1 MCLGVTATTAM
12 VAAGAVATVVTLRR
26 GDPPA
31 FPLALGYFT
40 LMEALQ
46 LAGYLTLDQCGTP
59 ANESVTFL
67 SILHIIFQPF
77 VINAFAMQLVAR
89 RPGPVVQAA
98 VYGLCGLA
106 TVVMLM
112 QLYPF
117 AWAGSCTPGAILCAE
132 RLCTVSAEWH
142 IAWDVPLNGLMAPIE
157 AATGLMWGFHAYMLV
172 AFALPLAYGAWR
184 FALFH
189 ALAGP
194 VLAGQLTS
202 TPNGIPAVWCLF
214 SIGIILIALSP
225 AVRRGFTPRQQ
236 SV

>member
-1 MCLGVTATTAM
+1 MCLGMTATTVM
-12 VAAGAVATVVTLRR
+12 VGAGAVATVVTLRR

-46 LAGYLTLDQCGTP
+46 LAGYLTLDRCGTP
-59 ANESVTFL
+59 ANETVTFL

-77 VINAFAMQLVAR
+77 VINAFAMHLVVR
-89 RPGPVVQAA
+89 RPSPAVQAA
-98 VYGLCGLA
+98 VFGLCGLA
-106 TVVMLM
+106 AVIMLM

-132 RLCTVSAEWH
+132 RLCTVSGQWH
-142 IAWDVPLNGLMAPIE
+142 VAWDVPLNGLMAPVE
-157 AATGLMWGFHAYMLV
+157 AATGLLWGFHAYMLV
-172 AFALPLAYGAWR
+172 VFVLPLIYGAWR
-184 FALFH
+184 FVVFH

-194 VLAGQLTS
+194 VLAGQLTG
-202 TPNGIPAVWCLF
+202 TPNEVPAVWCLF

-225 AVRRGFTPRQQ
+225 AVRRRVTPPPRPA
-236 SV
+236 